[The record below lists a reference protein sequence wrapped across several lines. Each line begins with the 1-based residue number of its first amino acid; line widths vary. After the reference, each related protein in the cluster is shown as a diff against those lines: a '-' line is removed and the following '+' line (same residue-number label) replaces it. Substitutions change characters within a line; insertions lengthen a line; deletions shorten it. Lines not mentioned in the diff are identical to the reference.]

1 MFFLQE
7 KKSVSPVFS
16 SDRNV
21 TFEGFV
27 FLEYTQKA
35 PSFVDF
41 SHFCFAAHK
50 K

>member
-1 MFFLQE
+1 M
-7 KKSVSPVFS
+7 FS
-16 SDRNV
+16 SDRSV

-27 FLEYTQKA
+27 FLEYTLKA
-35 PSFVDF
+35 LSFVDF